1 MTLMTGRLGD
11 GRLSDDPIVA
21 ISKVLP
27 KGLVQIPLVVRE
39 RLDLK
44 PGTKMIVI
52 ATEDAVV
59 LQKAEVLLTR
69 GSSRGIIYKLRL
81 IFSKVPIRNIEE

>member
-1 MTLMTGRLGD
+1 MP
-11 GRLSDDPIVA
+11 DDPIVTV
-21 ISKVLP
+21 SKVLP
-27 KGLVQIPLVVRE
+27 RGLVQIPLEVRHK
-39 RLDLK
+39 LDLK

-59 LQKAEVLLTR
+59 LQKVESILFKER
-69 GSSRGIIYKLRL
+69 SRGVVSRLRS

>member
-1 MTLMTGRLGD
+1 MP
-11 GRLSDDPIVA
+11 DDPIVA
-21 ISKVLP
+21 VSKVLP
-27 KGLVQIPLVVRE
+27 KGLVQIPLEVRE

-59 LQKAEVLLTR
+59 LQKVESIFFKERPR
-69 GSSRGIIYKLRL
+69 GAVNRLRS
-81 IFSKVPIRNIEE
+81 IFVKVPIRNIEE

>member
-1 MTLMTGRLGD
+1 MP
-11 GRLSDDPIVA
+11 DDPIVA
-21 ISKVLP
+21 VSKVLP
-27 KGLVQIPLVVRE
+27 KGVVQIPLEVRE
-39 RLDLK
+39 KLNLK

-59 LQKAEVLLTR
+59 LQKIESIFFKGHPR
-69 GSSRGIIYKLRL
+69 GVVNRLRS